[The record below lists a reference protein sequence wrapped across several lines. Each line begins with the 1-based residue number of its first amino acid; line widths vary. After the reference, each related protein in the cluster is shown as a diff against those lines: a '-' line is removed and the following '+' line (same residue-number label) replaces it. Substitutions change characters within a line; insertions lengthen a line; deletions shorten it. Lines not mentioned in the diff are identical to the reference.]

1 MPDLASLTLAALR
14 AGSWRATLGFKV
26 MSVRS
31 RFLVLL
37 LLVLTFSFAAS
48 ADRRRAVRAR
58 TSDCTF
64 SLSAAF
70 PDPIPP
76 GGMMR
81 GTVNVTG
88 SAPQCTD
95 WAAYSDVSWV
105 TIEQSGSTALVT
117 VLPNETVEVR
127 MARIRVAGVTFQI
140 TQLQK
145 EDSGPISPPT
155 PTNLLANATFDLD
168 LRAWGWLDRF
178 PNGSGDATWSNLDA
192 NANVSSGS
200 MRLRDDLASGP
211 AFQQLQC
218 INVNGSATYEFG
230 AAVRSA
236 SRNGARPVFALV
248 EYDAPNCAGNY
259 PNRYPVYDTRVAT
272 ANVWERRNYTHTI
285 APTAQSLSLILGG
298 WARETGVQEVWF
310 DDTYLR
316 VATQ

>member
-1 MPDLASLTLAALR
+1 
-14 AGSWRATLGFKV
+14 
-26 MSVRS
+26 MSSRS
-31 RFLVLL
+31 RSLVLL
-37 LLVLTFSFAAS
+37 LLVLAFAFAAS

-70 PDPIPP
+70 PDPIPT

-81 GTVNVTG
+81 GAINVTG
-88 SAPQCTD
+88 SATHCTD

-105 TIEQSGSTALVT
+105 TIEQSGTSALVT
-117 VLPNETVEVR
+117 VLPNETTEVR
-127 MARIRVAGVTFQI
+127 MARIRVAGVTFQL
-140 TQLQK
+140 TQLPK
-145 EDSGPISPPT
+145 DDSGPISPPA
-155 PTNLLANATFDLD
+155 PTNLLANATFDFD
-168 LRAWGWLDRF
+168 LRSWGWLDRF
-178 PNGSGDATWSNLDA
+178 PNGGGNATWSNLDA
-192 NANVSSGS
+192 NASVASGS

-218 INVNGSATYEFG
+218 INVNGSNTYAFG

-259 PNRYPVYDTRVAT
+259 PNKYPVYDVRVVE

-285 APTAQSLSLILGG
+285 SSTAQSLSLILGG
-298 WARETGVQEVWF
+298 WARESGVQEVWF

-316 VATQ
+316 IATP